1 MKTSWW
7 TRSAVIFAVVTIAIS
22 QIAFNLVLRNVRGT
36 PSHWLFF
43 FWTILW
49 FQIIPFVILICVDRL
64 LSSNGVETNTARL
77 WRALL
82 YAFLFVLFVRQ
93 LQMSNMEVF
102 HRATWF
108 VPPWLLYPGLA
119 LIIFIISIKFA
130 RAFQTYIS
138 YLTFGAAILTLMFL
152 WRCFQSGFSE
162 DPSQNVNFRKD
173 DKLHPIL
180 FLVFDE
186 LSLQRIMKDG
196 EINRELFP
204 NFASLASDSV
214 WFQNAMTNHFETAE
228 ALPTILTGRVTPAVG
243 SSNIFDLLGTQYR
256 INVMETDMGFESDV
270 CRDRKWKG
278 ECRSAGTFVAKDPI
292 YSFKFIRDVAYGY
305 FLEGGLE
312 KHVLFTPQYHMT
324 LKDELEFVL
333 QNINTNQN
341 AQMIYWHI
349 SIPHSPF
356 IFSNDGR
363 LVDRAP
369 TYFPLP
375 GTPLRV
381 NFDQAVA
388 KYIEQVRF
396 SDMVLGKILNRLK
409 SQGVYKDTVIFM
421 MSDHGLRVWNDL
433 YNHVN
438 ETARVPVF
446 LHAPGLTP
454 SKSTI
459 DFQLMDVV
467 PTLLDVIGRPIKSTD
482 FDGISALSNPSEQR
496 KRIFHFYLQDY
507 AWNDSQNSWEAISK
521 KESNSDK
528 KLSFGMKVERS
539 FSATQVE
546 NDLGSSRERHVD
558 FLTAY
563 LATHFPVTI
572 NTEQMDSLQKNL
584 AAIPNFPSN
593 SLSYKKG
600 MHYFFLALGGTS
612 RILDNHSD
620 DAKTVDHWWHE
631 SLKCFQT
638 SKDLG
643 LRMTKELDE
652 IISGA
657 DVNKNGSLERAEL
670 ATIITSRLKE
680 VE

>member
-1 MKTSWW
+1 MKTSGW

-49 FQIIPFVILICVDRL
+49 FQIIPFVILICLDRL
-64 LSSNGVETNTARL
+64 LAKNGVDTAISRL
-77 WRALL
+77 WRAML
-82 YAFLFVLFVRQ
+82 YAFLFVSFVRQ
-93 LQMSNMEVF
+93 LQMSNMELF
-102 HRATWF
+102 HHATWF
-108 VPPWLLYPGLA
+108 VPPLVLYVLLA
-119 LIIFIISIKFA
+119 IIVFVISVKYA
-130 RAFQTYIS
+130 VVLQTYVS
-138 YLTFGAAILTLMFL
+138 YLAVLAVIITLMFV
-152 WRCFQSGFSE
+152 WRCVQSGFPNETSRTE
-162 DPSQNVNFRKD
+162 NQTPNQ
-173 DKLHPIL
+173 KLHPIL

-204 NFASLASDSV
+204 NFASLASDSM

-228 ALPTILTGRVTPAVG
+228 ALPTILTGRVTPTAG
-243 SSNIFDLLGTQYR
+243 TPNIFDLLGTQYR

-278 ECRSAGTFVAKDPI
+278 ECRSAGTFVAKDPM

-324 LKDELEFVL
+324 LKEELEFVL
-333 QNINTNQN
+333 QNINANQN
-341 AQMIYWHI
+341 AQFIYWHI

-356 IFSNDGR
+356 IFANDGR
-363 LVDRAP
+363 LVDGAP
-369 TYFPLP
+369 TYFPIP

-396 SDMVLGKILNRLK
+396 SDLVLGKILSRLK
-409 SQGVYKDTVIFM
+409 SQNLYENTVIFM

-433 YNHVN
+433 FNHVD

-446 LHAPGLTP
+446 LHAPGITP

-467 PTLLDVIGRPIKSTD
+467 PTLLDVIGHPIKSSD
-482 FDGISALSNPSEQR
+482 FDGISALSNSSAQR

-521 KESNSDK
+521 KESDSDK

-539 FSATQVE
+539 FSAVQVE
-546 NDLGSSRERHVD
+546 NDLGSSYERHVD
-558 FLTAY
+558 FLTTY
-563 LATHFPVTI
+563 LATHFPVSVTAEDL
-572 NTEQMDSLQKNL
+572 NTVHKNL
-584 AAIPNFPSN
+584 AAIPNIPSN
-593 SLSYKKG
+593 TISYKKG
-600 MHYFFLALGGTS
+600 MHYFFLALGGTI
-612 RILDNHSD
+612 RIVNNQPE
-620 DAKTVDHWWHE
+620 DAKTVDQWWRE
-631 SLKCFQT
+631 SLKWFQT

-643 LRMTKELDE
+643 LRMTKELNE
-652 IISGA
+652 IIGSA
-657 DVNKNGSLERAEL
+657 DANKNSSLERAEL
-670 ATIITSRLKE
+670 ATIITSRLKP

>member
-1 MKTSWW
+1 MKKSGW
-7 TRSAVIFAVVTIAIS
+7 TRAAVIFAVVTIAIS

-64 LSSNGVETNTARL
+64 LAKNGVETTTAKL

-82 YAFLFVLFVRQ
+82 YTFLFISFVRQ
-93 LQMSNMEVF
+93 LQMSNMELF

-108 VPPWLLYPGLA
+108 ASPWFLYLVLA
-119 LIIFIISIKFA
+119 IIVFVISVKYA
-130 RAFQTYIS
+130 PALQTYVS
-138 YLTFGAAILTLMFL
+138 YLAVLAVVITLMFV
-152 WRCFQSGFSE
+152 WRCVQSGFPKENSE
-162 DPSQNVNFRKD
+162 IENQMPNE
-173 DKLHPIL
+173 KLHPIL

-204 NFASLASDSV
+204 NFAALAADSV

-228 ALPTILTGRVTPAVG
+228 ALPTILTGRVTPTADTP
-243 SSNIFDLLGTQYR
+243 NIFELLGTKYR
-256 INVMETDMGFESDV
+256 INVMETDMGFESDI
-270 CRDRKWKG
+270 CRGRKWKG
-278 ECRSAGTFVAKDPI
+278 ECRSAGSFVAKDPM
-292 YSFKFIRDVAYGY
+292 YSFKFIQDVAYGY
-305 FLEGGLE
+305 FLGGGLE
-312 KHVLFTPQYHMT
+312 KHVLFTPEYHMT
-324 LKDELEFVL
+324 LNDELEFVL
-333 QNINTNQN
+333 QNIKANQP
-341 AQMIYWHI
+341 AQCIYWHI

-363 LVDRAP
+363 LVDGAP
-369 TYFPLP
+369 TYFPIP

-388 KYIEQVRF
+388 KYVEQVRF
-396 SDMVLGKILNRLK
+396 SDSVLGKILNRLK
-409 SQGVYKDTVIFM
+409 SEHLYENTVIFM

-433 YNHVN
+433 YNHVD

-446 LHAPGLTP
+446 LHAPGITP

-467 PTLLDVIGRPIKSTD
+467 PTLLDLVGHPIKSTD
-482 FDGISALSNPSEQR
+482 FDGVSALSNSSAQR

-507 AWNDSQNSWEAISK
+507 AWNDSQNSWETISK
-521 KESNSDK
+521 KESDSGK

-539 FSATQVE
+539 FSAVQVE

-558 FLTAY
+558 FLTTY
-563 LATHFPVTI
+563 LATHFPVSVSAEEL
-572 NTEQMDSLQKNL
+572 NTVQKNL
-584 AAIPNFPSN
+584 AAIPNIPSN
-593 SLSYKKG
+593 TISYKKG
-600 MHYFFLALGGTS
+600 IHYFFLALGGTL
-612 RILDNHSD
+612 RIVNSQPQDE
-620 DAKTVDHWWHE
+620 KTVDHWWRE
-631 SLKCFQT
+631 SVKWFQA

-652 IISGA
+652 IIGNA
-657 DVNKNGSLERAEL
+657 DRNKNGSLDRAEL
-670 ATIITSRLKE
+670 ATIITSRLKA

>member
-1 MKTSWW
+1 MKTSGW

-64 LSSNGVETNTARL
+64 LAKNGVDTTISRL
-77 WRALL
+77 WRAML
-82 YAFLFVLFVRQ
+82 YAFLFVSFVRQ
-93 LQMSNMEVF
+93 LQMSNMELF

-108 VPPWLLYPGLA
+108 VPPLFLYVPLA
-119 LIIFIISIKFA
+119 IIVFVISVKYA
-130 RAFQTYIS
+130 VALQTYVS
-138 YLTFGAAILTLMFL
+138 YLAVLAVIITLMFV
-152 WRCFQSGFSE
+152 WRCVQSGFPHETSRSE
-162 DPSQNVNFRKD
+162 NQTLNQT
-173 DKLHPIL
+173 LHPIL

-204 NFASLASDSV
+204 NFASLASDSM

-228 ALPTILTGRVTPAVG
+228 ALPTILTGRITPAAG
-243 SSNIFDLLGTQYR
+243 TPNIFDLLGTQYR

-278 ECRSAGTFVAKDPI
+278 ECRSAGTFVAKDPM
-292 YSFKFIRDVAYGY
+292 YCFKFIRDVAYGY

-324 LKDELEFVL
+324 LKEELEFVL
-333 QNINTNQN
+333 RNINANQN
-341 AQMIYWHI
+341 AQFIYWHI

-356 IFSNDGR
+356 IFANDGR
-363 LVDRAP
+363 LVDEAP
-369 TYFPLP
+369 TYFPIP

-381 NFDQAVA
+381 NFDQTVA
-388 KYIEQVRF
+388 KYVEQVRF
-396 SDMVLGKILNRLK
+396 SDLVLGKILSRLK
-409 SQGVYKDTVIFM
+409 SQGLYENTVIFM

-433 YNHVN
+433 YNHVD

-446 LHAPGLTP
+446 LHAPGITP
-454 SKSTI
+454 SRSTI

-467 PTLLDVIGRPIKSTD
+467 PTLLDVIGYPIKKSD
-482 FDGISALSNPSEQR
+482 FDGISALSNSSVQR

-521 KESNSDK
+521 KESASDK

-539 FSATQVE
+539 FSAVQVE
-546 NDLGSSRERHVD
+546 NDLGSSYERHVD
-558 FLTAY
+558 FLTTY
-563 LATHFPVTI
+563 LATHFPVSVTAEDL
-572 NTEQMDSLQKNL
+572 NTVHKNL
-584 AAIPNFPSN
+584 AAIPNIPSN
-593 SLSYKKG
+593 TISYKKG
-600 MHYFFLALGGTS
+600 MHYFFLALGGTI
-612 RILDNHSD
+612 RIVNNQPE
-620 DAKTVDHWWHE
+620 DAKTVDQWWRE
-631 SLKCFQT
+631 SLKWFQT

-643 LRMTKELDE
+643 LRMTKELNE
-652 IISGA
+652 IIVSA
-657 DVNKNGSLERAEL
+657 DANKNGSLERAEL
-670 ATIITSRLKE
+670 ATIITSRLKL